1 MERTDKLAL
10 LLLDLIKEND
20 HTSTM
25 WEQMNDLRMKYS
37 TYFEHVTLQDT
48 IKVFVKI
55 ISLKKTGNLNY
66 YNKVKN
72 DIFFVGLFSTEFGD
86 VYEQCNECNGE
97 GRSSCDHCDGQGS
110 THCEDCDGDGIHS
123 CDECKGTGNISSE
136 NGEENECDECGG
148 SGEVNCASCNGEGRE
163 DCDYCNGGDVSCDE
177 CEGSGEL
184 MTDNVYFSETY
195 YFSWDKNLKDICTLR
210 LGTYDGIP
218 FEIYDNLIQS
228 NETFYLG
235 SEENEGEVKDEV
247 EAGKEYPFLVS
258 DDGSEF
264 KFFRRTIKVSY
275 TDNLSKYVN

>member
-20 HTSTM
+20 DTSTM

-37 TYFEHVTLQDT
+37 TYFEHVSLQDT

-72 DIFFVGLFSTEFGD
+72 NIFFVGLFSTEFGD

-97 GRSSCDHCDGQGS
+97 GRLSCDHCDGQGS
-110 THCEDCDGDGIHS
+110 TECDDCDGDGIHS
-123 CDECKGTGNISSE
+123 CGECKGTGQISSE
-136 NGEENECDECGG
+136 NSEENECDECGG
-148 SGEVNCASCNGEGRE
+148 IGEISCESCDGDGRE
-163 DCDYCNGGDVSCDE
+163 DCDYCNGGDVSCHE
-177 CEGSGEL
+177 CSGNGEI

-195 YFSWDKNLKDICTLR
+195 YFSWDKNFEDICTLR

-235 SEENEGEVKDEV
+235 SEENEGKVKDEV
-247 EAGKEYPFLVS
+247 ESGMYYPFMVS

-264 KFFRRTIKVSY
+264 KFFRRTITVSY
-275 TDNLSKYVN
+275 TDNLSKYVD